1 MKVLT
6 CGHCGTKIYQNNG
19 DSLYMCCD
27 AHVCSKACQ
36 RARLIAIA
44 QTDPRMENPL
54 AWTKHPSGD
63 KNTFTKRTVSMIGL
77 QDLELGDG
85 EKTPL
90 IQPCNSP
97 KIPREGD
104 SADMVTVTFLNMPC
118 QQNEPPNQQ
127 LQYMILSCAL
137 GLAFILMA
145 A

>member
-1 MKVLT
+1 MDKT
-6 CGHCGTKIYQNNG
+6 SIK
-19 DSLYMCCD
+19 
-27 AHVCSKACQ
+27 
-36 RARLIAIA
+36 
-44 QTDPRMENPL
+44 
-54 AWTKHPSGD
+54 D

-104 SADMVTVTFLNMPC
+104 SADMVTVTFCPC

-127 LQYMILSCAL
+127 LYMILSCAL
-137 GLAFILMA
+137 GLAFILLA